1 MAPRSS
7 EGAEDD
13 RPVRGVVDRGVAE
26 EFPGLYLRYA
36 EVPAGSGKSPRG
48 LKQRLAVLSDR
59 FAGPQAVAFRTKPI
73 PYAYR
78 VFFRHIGL
86 DPDEQPTPAEA
97 VVLER
102 MLKGGFVS
110 ANRLDDALAI
120 AMIESGVPVQALDAD
135 RISGGLAIRPSVEG
149 EVLEGRPTDLPAGT
163 LVIADERGPLSLLFG
178 AVGAG
183 RGVSPKT
190 TRTTLVVIGV
200 AGVPEIAVEE
210 ALWLTSELMLGD

>member
-1 MAPRSS
+1 MAPSA
-7 EGAEDD
+7 GPTIAL
-13 RPVRGVVDRGVAE
+13 RGDVDRGVAD

-149 EVLEGRPTDLPAGT
+149 EVLEGRPTDLPRGNAGDRRRAEAA
-163 LVIADERGPLSLLFG
+163 VAPVRGDRGRARRFPQHHPHHSRRDRSRRRPRDRCRGGAVADFG
-178 AVGAG
+178 ADAG
-183 RGVSPKT
+183 
-190 TRTTLVVIGV
+190 
-200 AGVPEIAVEE
+200 
-210 ALWLTSELMLGD
+210 

>member
-1 MAPRSS
+1 M
-7 EGAEDD
+7 EGAGDD
-13 RPVRGVVDRGVAE
+13 LALRGSVDAE
-26 EFPGLYLRYA
+26 LAAEFPGLYLRYL
-36 EVPAGSGKSPRG
+36 EVAAGSGKSPRG

-78 VFFRHIGL
+78 VFHRHIGL

-110 ANRLDDALAI
+110 SNRLDDALSI
-120 AMIESGVPVQALDAD
+120 AMIESGVPVLALDAD
-135 RISGGLAIRPSVEG
+135 RISGPLVLRPSAAG
-149 EVLEGRPTDLPAGT
+149 ETLEGRPGDLPAGT
-163 LVIADERGPLSLLFG
+163 LVVADDQRPLALLFG
-178 AVGAG
+178 AVASG
-183 RGVSPKT
+183 RGVTPRT
-190 TRTTLVVIGV
+190 TRTTLLVIGV

-210 ALWLTSELMLGD
+210 ALWLTAELMTGD

>member
-1 MAPRSS
+1 MN
-7 EGAEDD
+7 
-13 RPVRGVVDRGVAE
+13 
-26 EFPGLYLRYA
+26 
-36 EVPAGSGKSPRG
+36 VPAGSGKSPRG
-48 LKQRLAVLSDR
+48 LKHRLAVLSDR

-120 AMIESGVPVQALDAD
+120 AMIESGVPVLALDAD
-135 RISGGLAIRPSVEG
+135 RISGGLTIRPSFAG
-149 EVLEGRPTDLPAGT
+149 EELEGRPGELPPGT
-163 LVIADERGPLSLLFG
+163 LVIADERGPCRFCSEPSAPVVAF
-178 AVGAG
+178 
-183 RGVSPKT
+183 SPPT
-190 TRTTLVVIGV
+190 TSTTLIVIGV
-200 AGVPEIAVEE
+200 PASRRSRSRRRCGSRP
-210 ALWLTSELMLGD
+210 SDPG